1 MCISMSIDLIVGIV
15 CTVVMLVLGLLI
27 MFGLGDF
34 LISGYNT
41 ASDEKK
47 ARYNLQR
54 LRMSTGII
62 IFVLT
67 AAVWATILLQ
77 LPDYSTAIICGVI
90 SILMIIIQKFYVMK

>member
-1 MCISMSIDLIVGIV
+1 MSIDLIVGIA
-15 CTVVMLVLGLLI
+15 CTVVVLIIALLI
-27 MFGLGDF
+27 ILGLGDN

-47 ARYNLQR
+47 ARYNLHR

-67 AAVWATILLQ
+67 AAVWLCILLQ
-77 LPDYSTAIICGVI
+77 LPEYSTAVVVGVA
-90 SILMIIIQKFYVMK
+90 SLVAVIIQKLYVMK

>member
-1 MCISMSIDLIVGIV
+1 MRISMSVDLIVGIA
-15 CTVVMLVLGLLI
+15 CTVVVLILGLLI
-27 MFGLGDF
+27 IFGLGDF

-41 ASDEKK
+41 ASEAKK

-67 AAVWATILLQ
+67 AVVWLTILLQ
-77 LPDYSTAIICGVI
+77 LPEYSTAIVVGVVAV
-90 SILMIIIQKFYVMK
+90 LAVVIQKFYVMK

>member
-1 MCISMSIDLIVGIV
+1 MSIDLIVGIA
-15 CTVVMLVLGLLI
+15 CTVVVLIIALLI
-27 MFGLGDF
+27 ILGLGDN

-47 ARYNLQR
+47 ARYNLHR

-67 AAVWATILLQ
+67 AAVWLCILLQ
-77 LPDYSTAIICGVI
+77 LPEYSTAVVVVVA
-90 SILMIIIQKFYVMK
+90 SLVAVIIQKLYVMK

>member
-1 MCISMSIDLIVGIV
+1 MSIDLIVGIV
-15 CTVVMLVLGLLI
+15 CTVVALLLALLI
-27 MFGLGDF
+27 MLGLGDN

-77 LPDYSTAIICGVI
+77 LPEYSTAIICGVI
-90 SILMIIIQKFYVMK
+90 SILMFIIQKFYVMK

>member
-1 MCISMSIDLIVGIV
+1 MSIDLIVGIV
-15 CTVVMLVLGLLI
+15 CTVVALLLALLI
-27 MFGLGDF
+27 MLGLGDN

-77 LPDYSTAIICGVI
+77 LPDYFTAIICGVI
-90 SILMIIIQKFYVMK
+90 SILMFIIQKFYVMK